1 MLTPTAHC
9 PLPYLQSR
17 KRIHRQIS
25 NFFTRFKKRTG
36 FEELRKRIKVQ
47 PILHSAM
54 QSTVCVCLSLTYT
67 QRILLLDKSQEE
79 LEDDDDESAEYLDP
93 TEARQVELSA
103 DEKAK
108 KLAECAKLLARIA
121 DAQVAL

>member
-1 MLTPTAHC
+1 M
-9 PLPYLQSR
+9 
-17 KRIHRQIS
+17 
-25 NFFTRFKKRTG
+25 
-36 FEELRKRIKVQ
+36 
-47 PILHSAM
+47 
-54 QSTVCVCLSLTYT
+54 CLSLTYT

>member
-1 MLTPTAHC
+1 
-9 PLPYLQSR
+9 
-17 KRIHRQIS
+17 
-25 NFFTRFKKRTG
+25 
-36 FEELRKRIKVQ
+36 
-47 PILHSAM
+47 M

-121 DAQVAL
+121 DAQVALCRLLLHEYGVCIHVALTCPLCLWHSLLCTSAP

>member
-1 MLTPTAHC
+1 MTKWIAAPRKRSSMGDDEPGSPVVKVCAELLNKCCMLTPTAHC

-54 QSTVCVCLSLTYT
+54 QSTVCVSLSHIHATYP
-67 QRILLLDKSQEE
+67 
-79 LEDDDDESAEYLDP
+79 AFG
-93 TEARQVELSA
+93 
-103 DEKAK
+103 
-108 KLAECAKLLARIA
+108 
-121 DAQVAL
+121 